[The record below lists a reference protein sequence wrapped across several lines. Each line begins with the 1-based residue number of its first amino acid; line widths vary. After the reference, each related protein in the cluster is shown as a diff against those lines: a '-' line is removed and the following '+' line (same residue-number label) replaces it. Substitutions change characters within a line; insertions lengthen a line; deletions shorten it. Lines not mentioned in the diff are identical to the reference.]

1 MVSSVYRADQTKA
14 LIIKTKYGNAIN
26 RTSICHIEHSKVHEK
41 KTTADGFMTLR
52 RLVTEQ

>member
-1 MVSSVYRADQTKA
+1 MVLSVYRADQTKA

-26 RTSICHIEHSKVHEK
+26 RTSICHIERSKVHEK